1 MGSIAIFAVCGLVFG
16 SLTICDESDSLALP
30 FAPLPVRR
38 KAIRYAD
45 DGRGIPC
52 VPGRGLDLQPLG
64 LRLCAADAG
73 PEDHPRG
80 DRRRGRVG
88 EVPEREDRAVEP
100 TVTSCAA

>member
-52 VPGRGLDLQPLG
+52 VPGRGWTCNLWGFACVPLTLGRKIIREGTDDVEG
-64 LRLCAADAG
+64 LAKFLSEKIALSSR
-73 PEDHPRG
+73 P
-80 DRRRGRVG
+80 
-88 EVPEREDRAVEP
+88 
-100 TVTSCAA
+100 